1 MHIVRHNKGKGGL
14 GKQSVPKVTAYTA
27 THIYI
32 YIYFLYSIS
41 QLMRLKM
48 NKNYTLHYKGKKIHT
63 HSYRAFL
70 SEIRRLK
77 FLESKSK
84 AYLRVSYGQQIDN
97 NGRHFTAYND
107 GHYNNKSELMFAL
120 RCFNE

>member
-1 MHIVRHNKGKGGL
+1 M
-14 GKQSVPKVTAYTA
+14 
-27 THIYI
+27 
-32 YIYFLYSIS
+32 
-41 QLMRLKM
+41 
-48 NKNYTLHYKGKKIHT
+48 KNYTLRYKGKKIQT